1 MKKLL
6 IKGKGSDLTDKKLQ
20 QNRGKKKMITHVII
34 RAMLEIAER
43 KGNKRFIKSL
53 WNAYYC
59 LDKVTTG
66 EGRMYT
72 TYYCKSRICTV
83 CAGNRKAD
91 LINKYFSVI
100 QKWEQPYFVTL
111 TVKAIPAK
119 NLNKWINDGMIRG
132 FNRIVEK
139 YRKRN
144 LRGKGFKLIG
154 IRTLEC
160 NFNSKKRTYNPHFHL
175 IVANKEIAETLIN
188 EWLQLW
194 RSDEK
199 VFTVRKAQDMRP
211 IESLERDL
219 IETIK
224 YGTKIFAQPDPDKRK
239 KVKGSE
245 RIYAVAIYNIL
256 NAMKGRHLMEHFGF
270 KTPVVKKEK
279 TDAITLTDSKNWKYD
294 PGKLDWGNELTDEV
308 LMNFSPSEELVRISE
323 DVDLDLE

>member
-160 NFNSKKRTYNPHFHL
+160 NFNSKKRRQVYGMDWIYFIKKH
-175 IVANKEIAETLIN
+175 K
-188 EWLQLW
+188 
-194 RSDEK
+194 
-199 VFTVRKAQDMRP
+199 
-211 IESLERDL
+211 
-219 IETIK
+219 TI
-224 YGTKIFAQPDPDKRK
+224 
-239 KVKGSE
+239 
-245 RIYAVAIYNIL
+245 
-256 NAMKGRHLMEHFGF
+256 
-270 KTPVVKKEK
+270 
-279 TDAITLTDSKNWKYD
+279 
-294 PGKLDWGNELTDEV
+294 
-308 LMNFSPSEELVRISE
+308 
-323 DVDLDLE
+323 